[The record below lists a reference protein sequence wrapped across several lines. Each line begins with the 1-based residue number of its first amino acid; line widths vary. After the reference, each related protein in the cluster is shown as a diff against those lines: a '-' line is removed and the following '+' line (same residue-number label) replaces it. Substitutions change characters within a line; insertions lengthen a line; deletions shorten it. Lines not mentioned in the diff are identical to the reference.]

1 MRDKGSER
9 VLYAGRCLVVLWCSA
24 LFVCVETQVT
34 AGDEKNRLQTDSTG
48 SRFPLAAWKDV
59 TFGED
64 GVGSFRKHSFCDR
77 WRQVNNKSF
86 ALRDGLRNQNLSSIW
101 PQVEGYEIRGLHNID
116 ESGALTDKGLMIEIF
131 DEISRRA
138 GFNWRNSYA
147 FFDLPGETPEMMN
160 TTWSDVMHWTA
171 QNYDVSVGWY
181 PELTVYKSEG
191 MLFPEAWFD
200 ASLVLITKSQKQT
213 EGYASQLFSF
223 TQPFSTELWIAL
235 IISWFSAQTLYH
247 THIQAPARSPT
258 RSPTR
263 SPSICRCHC

>member
-77 WRQVNNKSF
+77 WRQV
-86 ALRDGLRNQNLSSIW
+86 
-101 PQVEGYEIRGLHNID
+101 
-116 ESGALTDKGLMIEIF
+116 KGLMIEIF

-258 RSPTR
+258 RSP
-263 SPSICRCHC
+263 SICRCHC